1 MGFKY
6 IIGIPERQLQVFPL
20 GRRWGVISSV
30 SIPVRVEPLDGAADG
45 SREAEAL
52 AVPQRPCGE
61 GNELR
66 LADAAGGLGVS
77 VYAVSGYK
85 ISFAGFNHAVDIFLV
100 VLVARERNLCMI
112 VRN

>member
-1 MGFKY
+1 M
-6 IIGIPERQLQVFPL
+6 
-20 GRRWGVISSV
+20 
-30 SIPVRVEPLDGAADG
+30 RVEPLDGAADG

-100 VLVARERNLCMI
+100 VLVA
-112 VRN
+112 